1 VTKTNPLVLEEANTI
16 VIEQRN
22 NFLNQM
28 TNLQIEFNLY
38 RKQVQVELS
47 ELQDLR
53 SMNAQLRTQISNLET
68 KVKDLEDDSFLEE
81 GLIEEPE

>member
-1 VTKTNPLVLEEANTI
+1 MTKTNPLVLEEANTI